1 MSFLSLVGLR
11 MLVIKQQ
18 ATGFYCL
25 FHNFFFMAGI
35 ADILGV
41 DQEQA
46 TTVKE
51 KKPKKPVKPDPY
63 ANLPR
68 YLRDIVD
75 ENNPPPKD
83 LFEEKKC

>member
-25 FHNFFFMAGI
+25 FHNFFFMADI

-41 DQEQA
+41 DQAQA
-46 TTVKE
+46 TTVNE
-51 KKPKKPVKPDPY
+51 KKPKTPVHPDPY

>member
-25 FHNFFFMAGI
+25 FHNFFFMADI
-35 ADILGV
+35 AYILGV

>member
-18 ATGFYCL
+18 APGLYCL
-25 FHNFFFMAGI
+25 FHNFFVMADI

>member
-1 MSFLSLVGLR
+1 
-11 MLVIKQQ
+11 
-18 ATGFYCL
+18 
-25 FHNFFFMAGI
+25 MADI